1 MIYFA
6 QAEGSPLVKI
16 GTSERVSA
24 RLKQIAK
31 ELNRPVSLLAVCAGG
46 RAEESMLHDRFAEL
60 RQHGEWFWPNDDLM
74 VHITS
79 VGIDSDQLGPK
90 KKQTTVGVDPELQ
103 ERLEAEAR
111 RVGIGWTT
119 LIVMLAREALAKREA
134 SQ

>member
-1 MIYFA
+1 MA
-6 QAEGSPLVKI
+6 
-16 GTSERVSA
+16 
-24 RLKQIAK
+24 
-31 ELNRPVSLLAVCAGG
+31 
-46 RAEESMLHDRFAEL
+46 
-60 RQHGEWFWPNDDLM
+60 
-74 VHITS
+74 
-79 VGIDSDQLGPK
+79 K